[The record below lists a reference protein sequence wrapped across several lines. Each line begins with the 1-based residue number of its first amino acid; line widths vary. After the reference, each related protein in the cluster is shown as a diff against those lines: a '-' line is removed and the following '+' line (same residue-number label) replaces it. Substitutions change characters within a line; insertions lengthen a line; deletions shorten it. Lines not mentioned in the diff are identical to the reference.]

1 MRLIQVRL
9 SGFKSFVDPTV
20 LQLSRQRVGVVGPN
34 GCGKSNVIDAVRW
47 VLGESKASELRGE
60 SMHDVIFNG
69 SASRK
74 AAGRASVEL
83 IFDNS
88 AGRLGGPWGRFAELS
103 VKRTLSRDGQSV
115 YAINGQS
122 VRRKDVHDV
131 FLGTGLGPRAYAI
144 IGQGMISRV
153 IESRPE
159 ELRVFLEEAAGVSK
173 YRERRKETEHRLS
186 DARENLSRVEDIR
199 LELSQRIDLLSD
211 QARVAERFQELSEAR
226 RNSQGLLLAVRR
238 AELLSAQQRHQQ
250 ERAEAETQLEQVL
263 AAQRSAETERE
274 HALQAL
280 ESEQAAMQSVQA
292 GLFQTNTDIARQEA
306 EDRAHGQN
314 RDRAT
319 AAQAA
324 ADEGL
329 TQLERERIALQ
340 SEQDGL
346 AKALRE
352 NEQQLAAQLAQR
364 DQAQGAIR
372 PLETELEE
380 IALQNTESRAL
391 LAASEAEIRSL
402 QSRLQE
408 ALGQENRLKARLAEM
423 RSQAAQ
429 LEKLDPSA
437 LGQIQQQRAEALR
450 LAEMAGADH
459 RSFLEQVSSREP
471 QLLQDRAQAS
481 ERAREADRLEA
492 EHAAQTD
499 WLSKAQAKDQLVP
512 WIAAQG
518 LSDHNRLWQTLR
530 VAPGFQRAVES
541 VLSDRMG
548 SLGLDNLVAAV
559 GDFSDLPPARMVFFD
574 TTVAPPAAA
583 PGSDALVRKIEGDS
597 PAAIMARR
605 WLSGFRTATGL
616 QAALRARQELAE
628 GEFWVT
634 PEGHW
639 VGRYETRFYA
649 ADQQTAGLLEHR
661 DAVEDLDKRS
671 RAARL
676 VAQEAQSALARSE
689 ESLAGLRRQMAS
701 ARDTETKARQRLHE
715 LELSVVRLQEKAE
728 RLLAKEQ
735 EFAQAQRGVEE
746 ELAQLVS
753 RQGLFQEQLSAAQAS
768 IEEVRSQS
776 QQSQQR
782 LESTQSRLTLARQNL
797 AQRDHSLQEM
807 RLQDRTLQERRARL
821 ETTLSGQAQRHQEL
835 TDRMAQAQAEINQA
849 QEALTASPLQR
860 LLADRMQREAELAEA
875 RNAVEA
881 CQERLREKDEA
892 RQRAVREA
900 EPLRAR
906 LSHLEAAVAGA
917 EAALAQLMQQVEE
930 SDLAVDSL
938 MAQWPEGRPPAE
950 TAKPAVLQAEI
961 NRLQRD
967 IEALGPVNLAALSEL
982 EQARERLGFLESQV
996 QDLSEAVNTLEDA
1009 IRKIDRESR
1018 ALLQSTY
1025 DTVNEN
1031 FGRLFPT
1038 LFGGG
1043 EARLVL
1049 TGDEILDSGVQVM
1062 AQPPGKKNTTIHL
1075 LSGGEKALAATAL
1088 VFALFQ
1094 LNPAPFC
1101 LLDEV
1106 DAPLDD
1112 PNTERLC
1119 TLIRQMSAQ
1128 TQFIFITHNKISMEL
1143 AEHLVGVT
1151 MQEQGV
1157 SRLVAVD
1164 LDMAGSLVRDA
1175 A

>member
-1 MRLIQVRL
+1 
-9 SGFKSFVDPTV
+9 
-20 LQLSRQRVGVVGPN
+20 
-34 GCGKSNVIDAVRW
+34 
-47 VLGESKASELRGE
+47 
-60 SMHDVIFNG
+60 
-69 SASRK
+69 
-74 AAGRASVEL
+74 
-83 IFDNS
+83 
-88 AGRLGGPWGRFAELS
+88 
-103 VKRTLSRDGQSV
+103 
-115 YAINGQS
+115 
-122 VRRKDVHDV
+122 
-131 FLGTGLGPRAYAI
+131 
-144 IGQGMISRV
+144 
-153 IESRPE
+153 
-159 ELRVFLEEAAGVSK
+159 
-173 YRERRKETEHRLS
+173 
-186 DARENLSRVEDIR
+186 
-199 LELSQRIDLLSD
+199 
-211 QARVAERFQELSEAR
+211 ERFQELSEAR
-226 RNSQGLLLAVRR
+226 RNSLGLLLALRR
-238 AELLSAQQRHQQ
+238 AELLSAQQRHQK
-250 ERAEAETQLEQVL
+250 ERAEAETRLEQVL

-280 ESEQAAMQSVQA
+280 EAEQATMQSVQA

-306 EDRAHGQN
+306 EDRAHSQN

-319 AAQAA
+319 AAQTA

-340 SEQDGL
+340 SEQDSL

-372 PLETELEE
+372 PLEAELEE

-423 RSQAAQ
+423 RSQATQ

-437 LGQIQQQRAEALR
+437 LSQIQQQRAEALR

-481 ERAREADRLEA
+481 DRAREADRLEA

-518 LSDHNRLWQTLR
+518 LSDHSRLWQTLR

-541 VLSDRMG
+541 VLLERMG
-548 SLGLDNLVAAV
+548 SLGLDNLVATV
-559 GDFSDLPPARMVFFD
+559 GDFSELPPARMVFFD
-574 TTVAPPAAA
+574 TTVSPPAAA
-583 PGSDALVRKIEGDS
+583 PGSDALAGKIQGDS
-597 PAAIMARR
+597 SAAVMARR

-649 ADQQTAGLLEHR
+649 ADQETAGLLEHR

-728 RLLAKEQ
+728 RLRAKEQ
-735 EFAQAQRGVEE
+735 EFALAQRGVEE
-746 ELAQLVS
+746 ELTQLAS
-753 RQGLFQEQLSAAQAS
+753 RQSLFQEQLSAAQAA

-782 LESTQSRLTLARQNL
+782 LESTQSRLTQARQNL

-821 ETTLSGQAQRHQEL
+821 EMTLSGQAQRRQEL
-835 TDRMAQAQAEINQA
+835 TDRVAQAQAEIDQA
-849 QEALTASPLQR
+849 QQALAASPLQR
-860 LLADRMQREAELAEA
+860 LLADRLQREAALTDA
-875 RNAVEA
+875 RNAVES
-881 CQERLREKDEA
+881 CQEHLREKDEA

-930 SDLAVDSL
+930 SGLAVDSL
-938 MAQWPEGRPPAE
+938 IAQWPEGRPPAE

-996 QDLSEAVNTLEDA
+996 QDLSEAVSTLEDA

-1075 LSGGEKALAATAL
+1075 LSGGEKALTATAL

>member
-199 LELSQRIDLLSD
+199 LELSQRFDLLSY

-459 RSFLEQVSSREP
+459 RSFLGQVSSREP

-481 ERAREADRLEA
+481 
-492 EHAAQTD
+492 
-499 WLSKAQAKDQLVP
+499 
-512 WIAAQG
+512 
-518 LSDHNRLWQTLR
+518 
-530 VAPGFQRAVES
+530 
-541 VLSDRMG
+541 
-548 SLGLDNLVAAV
+548 
-559 GDFSDLPPARMVFFD
+559 
-574 TTVAPPAAA
+574 
-583 PGSDALVRKIEGDS
+583 
-597 PAAIMARR
+597 
-605 WLSGFRTATGL
+605 
-616 QAALRARQELAE
+616 
-628 GEFWVT
+628 
-634 PEGHW
+634 
-639 VGRYETRFYA
+639 
-649 ADQQTAGLLEHR
+649 
-661 DAVEDLDKRS
+661 
-671 RAARL
+671 
-676 VAQEAQSALARSE
+676 
-689 ESLAGLRRQMAS
+689 
-701 ARDTETKARQRLHE
+701 
-715 LELSVVRLQEKAE
+715 
-728 RLLAKEQ
+728 
-735 EFAQAQRGVEE
+735 
-746 ELAQLVS
+746 
-753 RQGLFQEQLSAAQAS
+753 
-768 IEEVRSQS
+768 
-776 QQSQQR
+776 
-782 LESTQSRLTLARQNL
+782 
-797 AQRDHSLQEM
+797 
-807 RLQDRTLQERRARL
+807 
-821 ETTLSGQAQRHQEL
+821 
-835 TDRMAQAQAEINQA
+835 
-849 QEALTASPLQR
+849 
-860 LLADRMQREAELAEA
+860 
-875 RNAVEA
+875 
-881 CQERLREKDEA
+881 
-892 RQRAVREA
+892 
-900 EPLRAR
+900 
-906 LSHLEAAVAGA
+906 
-917 EAALAQLMQQVEE
+917 
-930 SDLAVDSL
+930 
-938 MAQWPEGRPPAE
+938 
-950 TAKPAVLQAEI
+950 
-961 NRLQRD
+961 
-967 IEALGPVNLAALSEL
+967 
-982 EQARERLGFLESQV
+982 
-996 QDLSEAVNTLEDA
+996 
-1009 IRKIDRESR
+1009 
-1018 ALLQSTY
+1018 
-1025 DTVNEN
+1025 
-1031 FGRLFPT
+1031 
-1038 LFGGG
+1038 
-1043 EARLVL
+1043 
-1049 TGDEILDSGVQVM
+1049 
-1062 AQPPGKKNTTIHL
+1062 
-1075 LSGGEKALAATAL
+1075 
-1088 VFALFQ
+1088 
-1094 LNPAPFC
+1094 
-1101 LLDEV
+1101 
-1106 DAPLDD
+1106 
-1112 PNTERLC
+1112 
-1119 TLIRQMSAQ
+1119 
-1128 TQFIFITHNKISMEL
+1128 
-1143 AEHLVGVT
+1143 
-1151 MQEQGV
+1151 
-1157 SRLVAVD
+1157 
-1164 LDMAGSLVRDA
+1164 
-1175 A
+1175 